1 MGEREREREREK
13 ERERDRES
21 GRVKKR
27 EREKVGEREK
37 KGRDREEV
45 SEWVSGGS
53 GSEREEMTGSVSER
67 HIENIESRIE
77 KKMQVK

>member
-1 MGEREREREREK
+1 M
-13 ERERDRES
+13 
-21 GRVKKR
+21 KKR
-27 EREKVGEREK
+27 ERESWRERK

-77 KKMQVK
+77 KNIQVK